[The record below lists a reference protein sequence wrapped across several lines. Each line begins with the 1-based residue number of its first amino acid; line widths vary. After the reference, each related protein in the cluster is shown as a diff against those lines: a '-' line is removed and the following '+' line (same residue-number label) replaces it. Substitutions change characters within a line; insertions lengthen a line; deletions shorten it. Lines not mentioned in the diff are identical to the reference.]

1 MDLPLII
8 LIKTSEISKILSMMQ
23 NYIKILI
30 ITTFIPF
37 FFSLYNV
44 FMYFCTEMM
53 NCYETGI
60 FN

>member
-1 MDLPLII
+1 ME
-8 LIKTSEISKILSMMQ
+8 TSEISKILLMMQ

-30 ITTFIPF
+30 IATFIPF

-53 NCYETGI
+53 ICYETGI
-60 FN
+60 FY